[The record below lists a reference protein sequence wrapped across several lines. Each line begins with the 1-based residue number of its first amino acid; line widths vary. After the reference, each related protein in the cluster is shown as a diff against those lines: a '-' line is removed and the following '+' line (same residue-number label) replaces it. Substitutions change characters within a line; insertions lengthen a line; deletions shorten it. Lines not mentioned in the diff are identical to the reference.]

1 MSTKSPAF
9 VLAKDWGLHFHTLQS
24 TNCVF
29 PTSLLRIFPPTISNM
44 VISDYYL
51 SLFLSKRSKSSNPR
65 ALCEVGMRSWERMWH
80 SSYFEDHQKITYD
93 FWFFIHQT
101 CYLQRYAHLNNQT
114 FDLVQ
119 GLIFISYTR
128 KSCFQFNN

>member
-65 ALCEVGMRSWERMWH
+65 ALCKVGMRTNVAL
-80 SSYFEDHQKITYD
+80 FI
-93 FWFFIHQT
+93 FWRSPKN
-101 CYLQRYAHLNNQT
+101 YLW
-114 FDLVQ
+114 F
-119 GLIFISYTR
+119 LIFHTPKLLSTKVCTFEQSNIWFGSRSNIY
-128 KSCFQFNN
+128 KLYKKVLFSIQQLN